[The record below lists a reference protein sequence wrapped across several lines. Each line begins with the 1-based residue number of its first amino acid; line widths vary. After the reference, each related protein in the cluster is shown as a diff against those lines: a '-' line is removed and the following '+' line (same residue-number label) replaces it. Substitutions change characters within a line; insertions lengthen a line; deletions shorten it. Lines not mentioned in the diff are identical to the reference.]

1 MSLDSYIDELVAQ
14 KKVFLSSLK
23 ETSSFNDFLLNLPWD
38 ITGTRIDFSKTNF
51 KYKKLN
57 YSELSDQEVYQC
69 LLQLKIGTFSHIIIL
84 IDSDEACIV
93 TDIEYGLL
101 HLDELLAGS
110 PGVSF
115 ICGATLN
122 DKKLKSDYES
132 LLMYDDGRYLV
143 AVF

>member
-23 ETSSFNDFLLNLPWD
+23 ETTSFNNFLMSLPWD

-51 KYKKLN
+51 NYKKLN
-57 YSELSDQEVYQC
+57 YSELIDHEVYSC
-69 LLQLKIGTFSHIIIL
+69 LLQSKIGTFSHILIL
-84 IDSDEACIV
+84 VDSGEACIV

-110 PGVSF
+110 PGVCF
-115 ICGATLN
+115 VCGANPNDEKLN
-122 DKKLKSDYES
+122 PDYES

-143 AVF
+143 AVV